1 MADVM
6 EVARAAVSDLR
17 AKSDDDLYR
26 LLAVRV
32 KTIERDPST
41 AGSFAPKVR
50 SAEMGIAPAD
60 LLAFGKTA
68 FARIGV
74 AGHAVVCGEG
84 ADQGYH
90 LQRLLATLNTDVNTV
105 TAAVAGLLI
114 AQLAIAPA
122 VASVVATLVIGKV
135 APTSVD
141 ALCRVWGAK
150 VASARA

>member
-6 EVARAAVSDLR
+6 EAARAAVSDLH
-17 AKSDDDLYR
+17 AMSEDDLYR
-26 LLAVRV
+26 LVAVRV
-32 KTIERDPST
+32 KAIERDPST

-50 SAEMGIAPAD
+50 AAEMGIAPAD
-60 LLAFGKTA
+60 LLSFGKTT

-74 AGHAVVCGEG
+74 AGHALVCGAG

-90 LQRLLATLNTDVNTV
+90 LQRLLSTFNTDVNTV

-135 APTSVD
+135 APSSVD
-141 ALCRVWGAK
+141 ALCRVWSAK
-150 VASARA
+150 VASVRA